1 MKPLAIDLFCGIGGW
16 ADGFLAEGWDIV
28 GFDIVK
34 RKRKKYP
41 GTFVQQDVLTL
52 DGKRFASAVV
62 ILASPPCQAFSIAA
76 VAYSDKLSS
85 HRTGIAPFDMRLVMA
100 AFRIAREAGVP
111 LVLENVRGAIPL
123 IGEPKGSFGPYFL
136 WGNGVPPSLP
146 YATRLDSWKGRHRSQ
161 LLRAKIPFELARA
174 VARFWKNP
182 PPRLAFAGVRGRPAP
197 YLSFI
202 QEISVD

>member
-16 ADGFLAEGWDIV
+16 ADGFLAEGWDII

-41 GTFVQQDVLTL
+41 GIFVQQDVSTL
-52 DGKRFASAVV
+52 DGKRFAGAVV
-62 ILASPPCQAFSIAA
+62 ILASPPCQAWSYAMVSYNNKLAA
-76 VAYSDKLSS
+76 
-85 HRTGIAPFDMRLVMA
+85 HRAVTAPFDMRLVMA

-146 YATRLDSWKGRHRSQ
+146 YATRLDSWKGRHRSP

-182 PPRLAFAGVRGRPAP
+182 PLALPLRGLGGGQPPTCLLYRR
-197 YLSFI
+197 
-202 QEISVD
+202 